1 MNRVCKI
8 CGCDINALHGNA
20 ETCIKHQKKSN
31 KRTIVYRED
40 TITMNRS
47 EFEKLNKQSK
57 LYKALCLA
65 STLHYPVCYKDG
77 KWLVRS
83 NRTNVDLLDWYE
95 VEKVVQAK
103 SCSNCGLCNELNG
116 ICALQAISCEEVV

>member
-20 ETCIKHQKKSN
+20 ETCIKHQKKTN

-40 TITMNRS
+40 TISMKRS

-57 LYKALCLA
+57 LYKAITLA
-65 STLHYPVCYKDG
+65 STLRYPICYKDG
-77 KWLVRS
+77 KWLVRA
-83 NRTNVDLLDWYE
+83 NKVNVDILDWYE
-95 VEKVVQAK
+95 IEIAIGVKKCV
-103 SCSNCGLCNELNG
+103 NCYQCNDFKG
-116 ICALQAISCEEVV
+116 ICVLYGVPNTEVE

>member
-1 MNRVCKI
+1 MNKQCLKCGANIGHLHQNSKYCLACK
-8 CGCDINALHGNA
+8 
-20 ETCIKHQKKSN
+20 KKPN